1 MCASPICNISLLCCK
16 LSSSGHVKSKLKFV
30 NMLDK
35 HVYLYFLK
43 VAGLDPAKVLKK
55 MKVIS
60 TLIRTNKLSQK

>member
-1 MCASPICNISLLCCK
+1 
-16 LSSSGHVKSKLKFV
+16 
-30 NMLDK
+30 MLDK

-60 TLIRTNKLSQK
+60 TLIRTNKLSQKWIFSGGVFDKVVSFPIGLVPK